1 MVLTVRVD
9 RYLLRLLVD
18 IDIHDQRR
26 FLDDSIDLETE
37 LEALGEKGKE
47 EKAMC
52 RPRNP

>member
-18 IDIHDQRR
+18 INIHDQRR

-37 LEALGEKGKE
+37 LEALGEEGKE
-47 EKAMC
+47 EKATC